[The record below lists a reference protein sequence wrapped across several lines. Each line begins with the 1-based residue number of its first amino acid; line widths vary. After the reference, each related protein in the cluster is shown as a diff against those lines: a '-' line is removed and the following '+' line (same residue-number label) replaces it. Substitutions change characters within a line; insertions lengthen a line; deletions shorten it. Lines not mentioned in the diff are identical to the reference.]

1 MLNCRNHLFYQQ
13 VCQPEDQPFTPLI
26 LISASEPRSYERK
39 ASALTAAVDDEEG
52 DAGVGTSRGV
62 AGFRTGKVHQGGRR
76 RSHRQG
82 QAGAGAD
89 MASGASGAEGED
101 GAEGAERNGSA
112 HSRSSSDSGDWEQ
125 AGVRRHGQGQGQRHD
140 RQHDQEEGQQACSG
154 QGSWGQQQGAGAGAG
169 GAGRGAQ
176 GRRGGRERPH
186 KQRQQ
191 QVWTYVY
198 VPGAGDDEESWAA
211 GLTPEVFW
219 RNWRVSVCCGRGRE
233 WEGWGTARN

>member
-1 MLNCRNHLFYQQ
+1 MLNYCNHPFYQQ

-39 ASALTAAVDDEEG
+39 ASALTAAVNDEEG
-52 DAGVGTSRGV
+52 EPEVGSSRGV
-62 AGFRTGKVHQGGRR
+62 AGTQAGKVHQGGRGWSQR
-76 RSHRQG
+76 RG

-89 MASGASGAEGED
+89 VASGASGAEGED
-101 GAEGAERNGSA
+101 GVEGAERNGSA
-112 HSRSSSDSGDWEQ
+112 HLCSSSDSGDWEH

-140 RQHDQEEGQQACSG
+140 REQGQQACGG
-154 QGSWGQQQGAGAGAG
+154 QGSWGQQQGAGEGVG

-176 GRRGGRERPH
+176 GRSGGRGRPH

-191 QVWTYVY
+191 QMWTYVY

-219 RNWRVSVCCGRGRE
+219 RNWRVSVCCGKGRE
-233 WEGWGTARN
+233 WEGWGTAKN

>member
-1 MLNCRNHLFYQQ
+1 MLTYRNHPFYQQ

-52 DAGVGTSRGV
+52 EAAVGSSRGV
-62 AGFRTGKVHQGGRR
+62 AGTRAGKVHQGGRGRSQR
-76 RSHRQG
+76 RG

-89 MASGASGAEGED
+89 AALGASGTEGED
-101 GAEGAERNGSA
+101 GVEGAERNGSA
-112 HSRSSSDSGDWEQ
+112 HLCSSSDSGDWEQ
-125 AGVRRHGQGQGQRHD
+125 AGVRRHEQGQGQRHD
-140 RQHDQEEGQQACSG
+140 RQHDREEGQQACSG
-154 QGSWGQQQGAGAGAG
+154 QGSWGQQQVGGESAG

-176 GRRGGRERPH
+176 GQRGGRRR
-186 KQRQQ
+186 RQQ
-191 QVWTYVY
+191 QMWTYVY

-233 WEGWGTARN
+233 WEGWGTVIS